1 LNSQISG
8 INKFGGFFQRG
19 DSGCG
24 GSSRQG
30 GVGNY
35 LSNDRM
41 DCPSGYR
48 EYWFGRI
55 KHPEIGCGAS
65 LYFCLK

>member
-1 LNSQISG
+1 MNSQISG

-19 DSGCG
+19 DGGCG
-24 GSSRQG
+24 GSRQG

-48 EYWFGRI
+48 EYLFGRI
-55 KHPEIGCGAS
+55 KHPEIGCGA
-65 LYFCLK
+65 